1 MSEYLGDLLADAAQR
16 SRDVFHDA
24 LSQVTPEQANWRPTP
39 NANSIA
45 WLAWHTAREQDL
57 QIAAL
62 AGTPEV
68 WTSQGWVDRFN
79 LDLPRNSMG
88 YGHTPACTS
97 PTCPCCSDTWTRPPR
112 RPSPTFAASPPMCST
127 MSLIRTGPH
136 TSPVVCGWSASLMTP
151 PSTPGKPPTF
161 RECWDSHKTAPACSK
176 TGKQGL

>member
-16 SRDVFHDA
+16 SRDVFHDV

-62 AGTPEV
+62 AGTSEV

-79 LDLPRNSMG
+79 LELPRNSMG
-88 YGHTPACTS
+88 YGHTPEE
-97 PTCPCCSDTWTRPPR
+97 
-112 RPSPTFAASPPMCST
+112 AARVHVT
-127 MSLIRTGPH
+127 NLSLLLGYLDQATEATIAYVRSLTPDVIRTGPH
-136 TSPVVCGWSASLMTP
+136 TSPEACGWSASLMTP
-151 PSTPGKPPTF
+151 RSTPGKLPTF
-161 RECWDSHKTAPACSK
+161 RECWDSHKTAPACRK
-176 TGKQGL
+176 PGKQGL

>member
-16 SRDVFHDA
+16 SRDVFHDV

-62 AGTPEV
+62 AGTSEV
-68 WTSQGWVDRFN
+68 WTSQGWVERFN

-88 YGHTPACTS
+88 YGHTPEEAV
-97 PTCPCCSDTWTRPPR
+97 CSVR
-112 RPSPTFAASPPMCST
+112 RLVATNLT
-127 MSLIRTGPH
+127 T
-136 TSPVVCGWSASLMTP
+136 VVTTYLNTLVTNTHLP
-151 PSTPGKPPTF
+151 LP
-161 RECWDSHKTAPACSK
+161 K
-176 TGKQGL
+176 TGVEPRV